1 MKVFLRR
8 YLVFLA
14 ASVALASMP
23 WAVAATQNASERAVP
38 SRLAERHPA
47 TLSGRMDR
55 KQSDYVDL
63 YAPLSPA
70 EWERLEA
77 VSERWH
83 ARR

>member
-1 MKVFLRR
+1 MKTFLRR

-14 ASVALASMP
+14 ASLALASMP
-23 WAVAATQNASERAVP
+23 WAVAANQVSETQSVP

-47 TLSGRMDR
+47 TLAGRMDR

-63 YAPLSPA
+63 YGPLTPT

-77 VSERWH
+77 ASARWH